1 VYNFGSH
8 KIDIDL
14 EYHKK
19 QFDNIIS
26 QSKAKITGTKGHNL
40 FYPVSKDDKSYLQNY
55 MNELT
60 GVYNDWNFDYFQSGE
75 PAGLHTDYDTVPW
88 DDETECHVVVGCII
102 PLEWNCKQPYTV
114 NYDKVSDTPRKM
126 MYRKGEMRYK
136 DTDEIFEY
144 RTEWKHNEESLK
156 YNHIDCAYAKE
167 YVDLDI
173 HSVYEWKINTLMLFD
188 TARWH
193 SSSWFLSANNI
204 PDVSTENKRSIIG
217 FGSIDVQRNQ
227 PHT

>member
-14 EYHKK
+14 EYHKT

-126 MYRKGEMRYK
+126 IYRKGEMRYK

-193 SSSWFLSANNI
+193 SSSWFLSDNNI

-217 FGSIDVQRNQ
+217 FGSIDVQCNQ
-227 PHT
+227 SHT

>member
-1 VYNFGSH
+1 MYNFGSH

-114 NYDKVSDTPRKM
+114 NYDKVSNTPRKM
-126 MYRKGEMRYK
+126 IYRKGEMRYK

-193 SSSWFLSANNI
+193 SSSWFLSDNNI

-217 FGSIDVQRNQ
+217 FGSIDVQCNQ
-227 PHT
+227 SHT

>member
-1 VYNFGSH
+1 MYNFGSH

-14 EYHKK
+14 EYHKT

-126 MYRKGEMRYK
+126 IYRKGEMRYK

-193 SSSWFLSANNI
+193 SSSWFLSDNNI

-217 FGSIDVQRNQ
+217 FGSIDVQCNQ
-227 PHT
+227 SHT